1 MTGMTL
7 IVTEQRSWPQDNRV
21 PSTKPSAHAATSP
34 DCKSGSN
41 RFLQAFRDIRNAS
54 RSVLSSLA
62 KRCFERI
69 TRPYGAENNVIGK
82 SWTPIDAESMLNPI
96 ISWPERRP
104 ANTVQTTGHVK
115 LDDHDDASHYRLNGD
130 SFAAAPAGLPE
141 SQPPQAQAQ
150 APAEALL
157 PTLED
162 PVEMKALAIANVV
175 CELIDVALR
184 TPDGARLK
192 QNLRQ
197 TYNAFRLIEAQL
209 ASCPEPATSDTT
221 LDDKVERRYFPG
233 YPDKQAWYNP
243 GEQFQV

>member
-1 MTGMTL
+1 MIGITSSTP
-7 IVTEQRSWPQDNRV
+7 EQKSWLHDHRPPRTNPLV
-21 PSTKPSAHAATSP
+21 HSATSARAP
-34 DCKSGSN
+34 DCSSDNN

-54 RSVLSSLA
+54 RSVLSSLV

-69 TRPYGAENNVIGK
+69 ARPYGAENNVIDK
-82 SWTPIDAESMLNPI
+82 SWAPISAEPMLNPI
-96 ISWPERRP
+96 ISWPKERP
-104 ANTVQTTGHVK
+104 ASTAQTTGHVK
-115 LDDHDDASHYRLNGD
+115 LDDHDDASHYKHNGD
-130 SFAAAPAGLPE
+130 ALAAAPVSLPE
-141 SQPPQAQAQ
+141 SQPPQA
-150 APAEALL
+150 PAEPSL

-162 PVEMKALAIANVV
+162 PVETKALAIADAV

-209 ASCPEPATSDTT
+209 ASCPEPPTSDTT

-233 YPDKQAWYNP
+233 YPDKQAWYYP